1 MSNRQNQI
9 KVFKPNSKR
18 ADFTIRSVTPQAG
31 AKRLQDELGDKLGE
45 LAERGFRSLA
55 TLGAETM
62 TFHAAGRKIKLMA
75 AHSS

>member
-1 MSNRQNQI
+1 MSNRQNLI

-18 ADFTIRSVTPQAG
+18 ADFTIRSITPQAG
-31 AKRLQDELGDKLGE
+31 ARRLQDELGDQVGE
-45 LAERGFRSLA
+45 LAESGFRSLEA
-55 TLGAETM
+55 LGAETM